1 MRADRY
7 QVLQGPGGKSLTES
21 DWQSMEGDG
30 QTVYIRSIAVRRFS
44 LVYFF

>member
-7 QVLQGPGGKSLTES
+7 QVLQGPCGKGLTDS

-30 QTVYIRSIAVRRFS
+30 QTFNIRTIAVRRFS